1 VANAATDPANASC
14 WLPCAWLSRLKVPS
28 SSSGWVPIEVLGDIL
43 YLRADDRQCRLDDG
57 RDLSDSMAILRL
69 MRLGSVSS

>member
-1 VANAATDPANASC
+1 MGG
-14 WLPCAWLSRLKVPS
+14 KH
-28 SSSGWVPIEVLGDIL
+28 VPIEVLGDIL